1 MSIERSQPH
10 ISVVAPCTS
19 IQASS
24 ILLPCEHV
32 VDPSSAASHTVG
44 VQRLGLVHGGLGHHR
59 PCISGVAQPRVVSL
73 LLRPVHGTQSSS
85 HLAQSHTHWGQHI
98 LIIANY
104 IHLNFHEIF
113 KLLILHSPRT
123 SCCLCLSAALCAV

>member
-1 MSIERSQPH
+1 MSIEQSQPH
-10 ISVVAPCTS
+10 VSVVAPCTS

-24 ILLPCEHV
+24 ILLPGEHI
-32 VDPSSAASHTVG
+32 VDPTSAAPHTVG
-44 VQRLGLVHGGLGHHR
+44 VQRLGLVHSGLGHHR

-98 LIIANY
+98 LIIANCY
-104 IHLNFHEIF
+104 
-113 KLLILHSPRT
+113 
-123 SCCLCLSAALCAV
+123 